1 MSLTLSS
8 DLLEKIKR
16 SGAETV
22 ALQFPEGLKR
32 KAFLFS
38 EQLKKGDYRVIISG
52 NPCWGACD
60 LDLEI
65 LGQADIL
72 VHFGHAPVG
81 EYDRVIYEPYFQ
93 EIDIR
98 SLNKVLPH
106 LPSGNISVVT
116 TVQHAPQIDEI
127 IEFFRSEGY
136 SCTTGEASERTPYKG
151 QVLGCTYSAAKNTG
165 ADEILYIGTGVFH
178 AIGVKL
184 ATGIKVTAF
193 DPVTGEIQVIDES
206 KMLRVRFAKIEKARS
221 ADKIAIIVSTKSGQR
236 REDLAERL
244 WSLSKR
250 ADIVYL
256 KEITPDALLNLGYG
270 AYVNTACPRLAYD
283 DNVRFPAPL
292 LSPEEYEIL
301 LGVREWE
308 DYEIDEIVR

>member
-1 MSLTLSS
+1 VSLTLNS
-8 DLLEKIKR
+8 DLLEKIKE

-38 EQLKKGDYRVIISG
+38 EQLKKEGYRVLISG

-65 LGQADIL
+65 LGRADIL
-72 VHFGHAPVG
+72 IHFGHAPVG
-81 EYDRVIYEPYFQ
+81 DFERVIYEPYFQ
-93 EIDIR
+93 EIDTG
-98 SLNKVLPH
+98 SLEKVLPH
-106 LPSGNISVVT
+106 LSSGKLSVVT
-116 TVQHAPQIDEI
+116 TVQHAPQTDEI
-127 IEFFRSEGY
+127 IEFFRSNGY
-136 SCTTGEASERTPYKG
+136 SCTTGKTSERTPYRG

-184 ATGIKVTAF
+184 ATGVKVTAF
-193 DPVTGEIQVIDES
+193 DPVTGIIQTIDES
-206 KMLRVRFAKIEKARS
+206 KMLRIRFAKIEKARS
-221 ADKIAIIVSTKSGQR
+221 ADKTAIIVSTKSGQI
-236 REDLAERL
+236 REELAERL
-244 WSLSKR
+244 HTLSDK

-256 KEITPDALLNLGYG
+256 KEITPDALLNLGYDC
-270 AYVNTACPRLAYD
+270 YVNTACPRLAYD

-308 DYEIDEIVR
+308 DYEIDEIV